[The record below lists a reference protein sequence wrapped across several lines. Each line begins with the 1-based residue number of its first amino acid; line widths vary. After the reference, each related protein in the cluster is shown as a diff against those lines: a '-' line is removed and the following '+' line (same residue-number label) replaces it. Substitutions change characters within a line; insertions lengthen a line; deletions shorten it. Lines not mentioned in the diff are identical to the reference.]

1 MSSQELDHGTNGIHF
16 FKIILQSTIQQ
27 GKLKVPISFVRR
39 HWKGITNP
47 VTLRLPN
54 LTENNVFWEKTSD
67 YDVWFCNGWKEFAN
81 YLSLGDSQFLVFQY
95 KGNSLFNVIVF
106 GKSGLEIKYPLGEA
120 SEEFDES
127 DCSLKMIE
135 NPSSLRSK
143 RLKSPSPSYN
153 ICKKIKINSKEQKE
167 YQHEKRKVQ
176 AQARYPKFKDID
188 NAGFSCKDLKE
199 RSIVLYEKVK
209 KKFHSD
215 KDFFARMIHKT
226 YIERDMLAIPNEFSN
241 THLHR
246 MEGRNVTLFVDQDRT
261 WNVDLKLTINKQF
274 RLTSGWSKFRADN
287 NLKFGDVCVF
297 MLNKCKGTVS
307 FQVVIFSLEKD
318 MRAPYF
324 QGSSNA
330 AVNIAKTGSNANTTP
345 SDQ

>member
-1 MSSQELDHGTNGIHF
+1 
-16 FKIILQSTIQQ
+16 
-27 GKLKVPISFVRR
+27 
-39 HWKGITNP
+39 
-47 VTLRLPN
+47 
-54 LTENNVFWEKTSD
+54 
-67 YDVWFCNGWKEFAN
+67 
-81 YLSLGDSQFLVFQY
+81 
-95 KGNSLFNVIVF
+95 
-106 GKSGLEIKYPLGEA
+106 
-120 SEEFDES
+120 
-127 DCSLKMIE
+127 MIE

-153 ICKKIKINSKEQKE
+153 IRKKSKINSKEQKE
-167 YQHEKRKVQ
+167 SKHEKSKVQ
-176 AQARYPKFKDID
+176 AQARFPKFKDMD
-188 NAGFSCKDLKE
+188 NAGYSCNDLKE

-215 KDFFARMIHKT
+215 KDFFACMIHKT
-226 YIERDMLAIPNEFSN
+226 YVERDMLAIPNEFAY

-318 MRAPYF
+318 MSAPYF
-324 QGSSNA
+324 EGL
-330 AVNIAKTGSNANTTP
+330 
-345 SDQ
+345 

>member
-27 GKLKVPISFVRR
+27 GKLKVPIR
-39 HWKGITNP
+39 
-47 VTLRLPN
+47 
-54 LTENNVFWEKTSD
+54 
-67 YDVWFCNGWKEFAN
+67 
-81 YLSLGDSQFLVFQY
+81 
-95 KGNSLFNVIVF
+95 
-106 GKSGLEIKYPLGEA
+106 EA
-120 SEEFDES
+120 SEEFEES

-135 NPSSLRSK
+135 NPFSLRSK

-188 NAGFSCKDLKE
+188 NGFSCKDLKE

-297 MLNKCKGTVS
+297 TLNKCKGTVS

-324 QGSSNA
+324 QGL
-330 AVNIAKTGSNANTTP
+330 
-345 SDQ
+345 